1 MTGTGPRRDT
11 GFGAGGSGAAQPGH
25 AEALDRL
32 TRRLSMAGLRLLA
45 LRARLEETE
54 DQIALVQASEDLDEA
69 IAEMRR
75 LALASRLTLE
85 GR

>member
-1 MTGTGPRRDT
+1 
-11 GFGAGGSGAAQPGH
+11 
-25 AEALDRL
+25 
-32 TRRLSMAGLRLLA
+32 MAGLRLLA